1 MSLSTETARVVGI
14 VAILFL
20 TGTLRAFHRHGRAIY
35 GNLLEVFARTLFA
48 LATVAV
54 IVTVGSPFE
63 GEPLARAIA
72 WAAFIVLVPMVITPW
87 VRARRLVVVRAEV
100 HHAFTRAVQMSLST
114 GLLIWVFLVLT
125 GRSGRL
131 LDLRLFIAAAIAAVG
146 ALQLARLARVPP
158 SSAPQEPTDPEPDK
172 VPVGS

>member
-1 MSLSTETARVVGI
+1 MLTETARVIGI

-20 TGTLRAFHRHGRAIY
+20 TGTLRALHGHGRAVR

-54 IVTVGSPFE
+54 IVTADMRLDGESPA
-63 GEPLARAIA
+63 PAVA
-72 WAAFIVLVPMVITPW
+72 WAAFIVLLPMVITPW
-87 VRARRLVVVRAEV
+87 VRARRLGPVRVEV

-146 ALQLARLARVPP
+146 ALKLARLARVPLP
-158 SSAPQEPTDPEPDK
+158 PEPQEPADPEPDR